1 MESELFTLPQAELML
16 KLHEYNS
23 SLDEEELTALEER
36 LSDILKDVIDTFTA
50 EELQVIKEEQQ
61 RIIDYDNNRKIAEE
75 FLKESDKLLTESY
88 ATDYIKGMEVGD
100 TYFS

>member
-1 MESELFTLPQAELML
+1 MESELFTISQAELML

-23 SLDEEELTALEER
+23 SLDEEELIELEER

-75 FLKESDKLLTESY
+75 FLKESEKLLTESY
-88 ATDYIKGMEVGD
+88 ASDHIKGMEVGD

>member
-1 MESELFTLPQAELML
+1 MESELFTLSQAELML

-36 LSDILKDVIDTFTA
+36 LSVILKDVIDTLTE

-61 RIIDYDNNRKIAEE
+61 RIIEYDHNRKTAEE
-75 FLKESDKLLTESY
+75 YLRESEKLLSSQFSC
-88 ATDYIKGMEVGD
+88 DHIQGMEVGD